1 VSNRRLF
8 ITALLGWPVT
18 VLLAFALREFVL
30 RPEFS
35 APEYAGWVFLACA
48 PLLIALMIATGRSTG
63 SIAQTI
69 YDAERAV
76 VGVRKPTG
84 GLPRD

>member
-18 VLLAFALREFVL
+18 VLFAFALQETVL
-30 RPEFS
+30 RPALS

-48 PLLIALMIATGRSTG
+48 PLFIALMIASGRSTG
-63 SIAQTI
+63 SIAQTL

-76 VGVRKPTG
+76 GGVRKPVG
-84 GLPRD
+84 AQSGD

>member
-18 VLLAFALREFVL
+18 ILLVFALRESVL
-30 RPEFS
+30 RPALS

-48 PLLIALMIATGRSTG
+48 PLLIALMIASGRSTG

-69 YDAERAV
+69 YDAERAAA
-76 VGVRKPTG
+76 GIRKPVRG
-84 GLPRD
+84 QSRD